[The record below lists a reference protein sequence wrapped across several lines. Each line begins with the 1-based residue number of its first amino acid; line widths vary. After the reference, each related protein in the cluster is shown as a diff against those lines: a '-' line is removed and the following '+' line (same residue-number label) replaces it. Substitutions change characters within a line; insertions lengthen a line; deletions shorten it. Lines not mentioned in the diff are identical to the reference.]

1 MRKQEQS
8 RKSKEAEKKNVNISN
23 TSVSKVSQNSQAKNL
38 SLIFSKLA
46 EFEDKR
52 SDEEFFRLL
61 GDDEDPINSTSIV
74 NLSEE
79 LVRITAL
86 FENNEPGL
94 DTRAELKMIFE
105 EKINSAKEFEAL
117 ITPALVNC
125 RATYKK
131 KDQMIVESLRLKQ
144 DIHTSEASFKEKAEM
159 CRNLQARNKEYE
171 ATSQLLLI
179 EEAKKTEELRTKCLD
194 SITSITKQIE
204 DEETVVSLKKLE
216 NENLSIKITEFNS
229 HLLLRDEH
237 LATQR
242 KARVIEQQLLDAKNL
257 QYIRAEEQRHMNSK
271 SYQNHLNQLSEA
283 VIDLERQVALY
294 IEKASSFE
302 ATLDDTKSV
311 FQQFEDRADTM
322 IQEVEEIEA
331 EIQTQLISKAEKE
344 TKLEKLQRYIIS
356 ANMKINEMKLDHNLA
371 DKCRA
376 LQVRR
381 TDLSNNLALLNP
393 PSVNVESVDE
403 ATKDEDVSIG
413 DVSDDRPTFEV
424 PDTRSGRSSPHPP
437 SAPDTWV
444 SNTLSS
450 SSSSGRSCS
459 TPPSSSSRIRTE
471 SSSKENTAGEDTP
484 SSSPSIS
491 SPKKLTNSSIE

>member
-1 MRKQEQS
+1 MRKQDQT
-8 RKSKEAEKKNVNISN
+8 RKSKKPEKKEVNVSN

-52 SDEEFFRLL
+52 SDEEFLRFL
-61 GDDEDPINSTSIV
+61 GDDADPINSTPIV
-74 NLSEE
+74 DLSEE
-79 LVRITAL
+79 LVKITAL
-86 FENNEPGL
+86 FDNEESGL
-94 DTRAELKMIFE
+94 KLLSELKTIFE
-105 EKINSAKEFEAL
+105 EKLASLREYDAMIS
-117 ITPALVNC
+117 PALVTC

-144 DIHTSEASFKEKAEM
+144 DIHISEASFKDKAEL
-159 CRNLQARNKEYE
+159 CRNLQSRNKEYE

-179 EEAKKTEELRTKCLD
+179 EESKKTEELRTKCLD

-204 DEETVVSLKKLE
+204 DEETVVTLKKLE
-216 NENLSIKITEFNS
+216 NENLSVKITEFNS

-257 QYIRAEEQRHMNSK
+257 QYIRAEEQRHMNSR
-271 SYQNHLNQLSEA
+271 SYQNHLNQLREA
-283 VIDLERQVALY
+283 ELDLERQVALY
-294 IEKASSFE
+294 VEKASSFE

-322 IQEVEEIEA
+322 IQEVEEIEM
-331 EIQTQLISKAEKE
+331 EIQKQFISKSEKE
-344 TKLEKLQRYIIS
+344 LKREKLQRYILS
-356 ANMKINEMKLDHNLA
+356 ANLKIDEMKLDHNLA

-376 LQVRR
+376 LQARR

-393 PSVNVESVDE
+393 HPVSVEIVEGMDINEGISG
-403 ATKDEDVSIG
+403 G
-413 DVSDDRPTFEV
+413 DLSDDRPTDEIL
-424 PDTRSGRSSPHPP
+424 DSRSGRSSPHPL
-437 SAPDTWV
+437 SVSDTWV
-444 SNTLSS
+444 SNILNS
-450 SSSSGRSCS
+450 SSSSGRTCS

-484 SSSPSIS
+484 SSSPSQS
-491 SPKKLTNSSIE
+491 SPKKITNFNV

>member
-1 MRKQEQS
+1 MRKNEQS
-8 RKSKEAEKKNVNISN
+8 RKNKKADKKDDNIPN
-23 TSVSKVSQNSQAKNL
+23 TSVKVSQNSKAKNL

-52 SDEEFFRLL
+52 SDEEFFRLVV
-61 GDDEDPINSTSIV
+61 DDSDPINSTSIV

-79 LVRITAL
+79 LVRIATI
-86 FENNEPGL
+86 FECDESSSDILN
-94 DTRAELKMIFE
+94 ELKMLFE
-105 EKINSAKEFEAL
+105 DKVNSLREYDAI

-131 KDQMIVESLRLKQ
+131 KDQMIVENLRLKQ
-144 DIHTSEASFKEKAEM
+144 DIHVSEASFKEKAEM

-204 DEETVVSLKKLE
+204 DEEAVVTLKKLE
-216 NENLSIKITEFNS
+216 NENLSVKITEFNS

-242 KARVIEQQLLDAKNL
+242 KARIIEQQLLDAKNL

-271 SYQNHLNQLSEA
+271 SYQNHLNQLREA

-322 IQEVEEIEA
+322 IQEVKEIEA
-331 EIQTQLISKAEKE
+331 EIQTYLISKTEKE
-344 TKLEKLQRYIIS
+344 TKREKLQRYIIS
-356 ANMKINEMKLDHNLA
+356 ANMKINEMKSDHTLA
-371 DKCRA
+371 DRCRA

-381 TDLSNNLALLNP
+381 TALSSSLALLNP
-393 PSVNVESVDE
+393 PSINLKSVGGTSNDE
-403 ATKDEDVSIG
+403 AVSIG
-413 DVSDDRPTFEV
+413 DLSDDRPTDEG
-424 PDTRSGRSSPHPP
+424 PDTKSGRSSPHPL
-437 SAPDTWV
+437 SVPDTWV

-450 SSSSGRSCS
+450 SGSSGRSCS

-484 SSSPSIS
+484 SSSPSVS
-491 SPKKLTNSSIE
+491 SPKKLTNTKVE